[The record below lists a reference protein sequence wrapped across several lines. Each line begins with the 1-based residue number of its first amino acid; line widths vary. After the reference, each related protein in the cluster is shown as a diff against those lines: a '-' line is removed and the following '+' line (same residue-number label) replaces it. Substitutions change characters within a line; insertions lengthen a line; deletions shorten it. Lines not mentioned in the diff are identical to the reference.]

1 MAMYMSHSMNV
12 FVSTLIMT
20 VGIFLSPTAT
30 GQEMQDIE
38 TLFEE
43 GVNKIQFGEY
53 EQALTY
59 FDKILELDP
68 ENVKAL
74 MNKASVL
81 ISLKK
86 HSDAIC
92 YFDKVLEIEPKNVD
106 ALYNKATV
114 LSYIKEYDEAFS
126 YFDRVLEIDPE
137 NLEVIVAK
145 TNIPSREILESSK
158 AEKPIIKKIYLQMSV
173 WNSNGNLV
181 TYIETEDIVISDLYP
196 DDYSFLNRIFEL
208 TCSKWTDSNEEF
220 VTMNSITRESVTIN
234 GQDFKLVTIHTSGD
248 FFGHSIAVSKP
259 KLFVI
264 ETDLGWHSLLV
275 ANVDS
280 YILTSGDRYDIL
292 WKVLRPID

>member
-1 MAMYMSHSMNV
+1 MNV
-12 FVSTLIMT
+12 FITTLIMT
-20 VGIFLSPTAT
+20 IGIFLSTNAT
-30 GQEMQDIE
+30 GQKMQDID

-43 GVNKIQFGEY
+43 SVNKIQFGEY
-53 EQALTY
+53 EQALAY

-81 ISLKK
+81 VSLKK

-106 ALYNKATV
+106 ALYNKGTA

-126 YFDRVLEIDPE
+126 YFDRVLVIDPE

-248 FFGHSIAVSKP
+248 FFGHSIAVSKS

-264 ETDLGWHSLLV
+264 EPDLGWHSLLV